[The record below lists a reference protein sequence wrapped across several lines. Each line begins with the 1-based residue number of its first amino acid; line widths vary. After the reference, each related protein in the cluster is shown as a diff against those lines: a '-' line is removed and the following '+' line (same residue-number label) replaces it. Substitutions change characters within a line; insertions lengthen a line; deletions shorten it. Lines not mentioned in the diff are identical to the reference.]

1 MRLLHLLVNGACET
15 ELDARRCCKCEA
27 ESHPATLTNRA
38 SSSGTGWFFRDWFL
52 KQVMQDHATQ
62 FRISRDGSWRKLRN
76 A

>member
-1 MRLLHLLVNGACET
+1 MRLSRLLVNVACET

-52 KQVMQDHATQ
+52 KAGDAGSREPLQDLK
-62 FRISRDGSWRKLRN
+62 RRELEESPKR
-76 A
+76 